1 MGKNLH
7 YSIVNFIKER
17 LNECDKI
24 ETFNFISNDNYYI
37 IQVNRYN
44 PFETFNIYI
53 SDEYRYTLTDYYNKP
68 KEIRRGD
75 FIYLAR
81 PEANFSDEIEL
92 LEISLNEGIYI
103 GKFARLLNFINRTFD
118 DANKSTIIYL
128 NKLKEEE
135 KNRNCQNRF

>member
-7 YSIVNFIKER
+7 YSIINFIKER

-53 SDEYRYTLTDYYNKP
+53 
-68 KEIRRGD
+68 
-75 FIYLAR
+75 
-81 PEANFSDEIEL
+81 
-92 LEISLNEGIYI
+92 
-103 GKFARLLNFINRTFD
+103 
-118 DANKSTIIYL
+118 
-128 NKLKEEE
+128 
-135 KNRNCQNRF
+135 